1 MYVTMK
7 EILDDANKNYYGV
20 ISASVINLELV
31 RGAIRAAQEENAPI
45 IINIGQGQMT
55 KHGDCEIISKI
66 VRTLAGRATVPV
78 ALNLDHGKDYERIT
92 HAFRH
97 HFSSIMIDAS
107 AYSLEENIQRTKE
120 IVKLCHSQ
128 NVTVEGEI
136 GFIGQ
141 AADSDDE
148 KFDLYT
154 RVEDAV
160 LFFNETEVDA
170 LAIAVGTAHG
180 KYPANREP
188 KIDFDRIKEIKQA
201 TNRPLVLH
209 GGSDSGS
216 DNIRQAVACGINKI
230 NVCTDTFVSCKEG
243 LKMMLQETPDID
255 FMSMMMEMENIAKK
269 TIQDYIRISGS
280 TGKASN
286 FR

>member
-31 RGAIRAAQEENAPI
+31 RGAIRAAQEENSPI

-66 VRTLAGRATVPV
+66 VRTLAGRATIPV

-97 HFSSIMIDAS
+97 QFSSIMIDAS
-107 AYSLEENIQRTKE
+107 AYPLEENIQRTRE

-160 LFFNETEVDA
+160 RFFKETQVDA

-188 KIDFDRIKEIKQA
+188 KIDFSRIKEIKQA
-201 TNRPLVLH
+201 TNKPLVLH

-216 DNIRQAVACGINKI
+216 DNIRQAVSCGINKI

-243 LKMMLQETPDID
+243 LKLMLQETPDID
-255 FMSMMMEMENIAKK
+255 FMSMMIEMENIAKR
-269 TIQDYIRISGS
+269 TIQDYIQISGS
-280 TGKASN
+280 TGKGSN

>member
-7 EILDDANKNYYGV
+7 TILDDANRHYYGV

-45 IINIGQGQMT
+45 IINIGQGQMS
-55 KHGDCEIISKI
+55 KHGDGEIISKI
-66 VRTLAGRATVPV
+66 VRTLAARATVPV

-97 HFSSIMIDAS
+97 QFSSIMIDAS
-107 AYSLEENIQRTKE
+107 EYPMEENIRRTKD
-120 IVKLCHSQ
+120 VVTLCHSQ

-141 AADSDDE
+141 AANADDE

-160 LFFNETEVDA
+160 YFFEATGVDA

-180 KYPANREP
+180 KYPANRAP
-188 KIDFDRIKEIKQA
+188 KIDFDRISQIKQA
-201 TNRPLVLH
+201 TQKPLVLH
-209 GGSDSGS
+209 GGSDSGEE
-216 DNIRQAVACGINKI
+216 NIRQAVICGINKI

-243 LKMMLQETPDID
+243 LRTMLQETPDID
-255 FMSMMMEMENIAKK
+255 FMSMMINMENQAKE
-269 TIQDYIRISGS
+269 TLQNYIRISGS
-280 TGKASN
+280 SGKASH